1 MNINKIVIGQDI
13 DVLVLLDITKIEKLE
28 NAKKFNLQLL
38 KQEKNVQKT
47 NTIMEQNANVYLTI
61 IEILMDNV

>member
-61 IEILMDNV
+61 IETLMDNV